1 MLTFCSRKTV
11 LAEVLVLFS
20 LHVMQTVGR
29 VFPSVVLILH
39 FKGMV
44 IMFHSSSLSKV
55 FVLFLNQ
62 LPGSKMQFI
71 P

>member
-1 MLTFCSRKTV
+1 
-11 LAEVLVLFS
+11 
-20 LHVMQTVGR
+20 MQTVGR
-29 VFPSVVLILH
+29 VFPRVVLILH

-44 IMFHSSSLSKV
+44 IMFHSSSLSKI